1 MARGVTGRRLLR
13 QSKNKEQQ
21 PDGMVLSGK
30 PTKRGELSYER
41 NRKSLQEQP
50 GPDC

>member
-21 PDGMVLSGK
+21 PDGMGQFGK
-30 PTKRGELSYER
+30 LTKRGELSYER